1 LIVLFFPLS
10 EPERSHIWQISL
22 ICVCSICPKDFCF
35 FIEYYRPVVIL
46 AYKVNCQH
54 WFHHYLSIR
63 KILPDPYFLPF
74 SHYPLKSFPQMEMA
88 FIDASLSL
96 LWIVLVSTFHFYF
109 FVKFHYQSRYSD
121 TMFPRSICCFRFQ
134 INNLFIILI

>member
-1 LIVLFFPLS
+1 MIFQFFFIFQFIFIVRIYIFYTIFYIQVINAIPIFGCMTEQLFD
-10 EPERSHIWQISL
+10 HQ
-22 ICVCSICPKDFCF
+22 
-35 FIEYYRPVVIL
+35 FIEYYWPVVIL

-63 KILPDPYFLPF
+63 KILPDPYFLPS

-96 LWIVLVSTFHFYF
+96 LDYMVNVWLLYMAWLQAH
-109 FVKFHYQSRYSD
+109 
-121 TMFPRSICCFRFQ
+121 SIYPSGKCP
-134 INNLFIILI
+134 IN